1 MNFFGNVK
9 NGFSLKHLTM
19 MS

>member
-1 MNFFGNVK
+1 VK